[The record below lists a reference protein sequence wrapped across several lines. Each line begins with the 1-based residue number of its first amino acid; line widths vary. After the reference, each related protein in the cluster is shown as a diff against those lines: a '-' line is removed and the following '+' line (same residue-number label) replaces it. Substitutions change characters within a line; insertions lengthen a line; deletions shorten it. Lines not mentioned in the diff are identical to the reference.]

1 MGWLYAGSHLPPA
14 PALIG
19 SLPPLSAPGSHTSE
33 SWGLKPRSD
42 EAAPFPVR
50 SPAQQM
56 ATGARGSSRAE
67 EILKRGD
74 GRCEGKMN

>member
-19 SLPPLSAPGSHTSE
+19 SLPPLSASGSHTSE

-42 EAAPFPVR
+42 EAAPLCSPFPYPPNGNQSTRVFPGGGNTKEGR
-50 SPAQQM
+50 
-56 ATGARGSSRAE
+56 RA
-67 EILKRGD
+67 LR
-74 GRCEGKMN
+74 R